1 MHFSLRGVFY
11 QHPLAG
17 GCYLVVSYQIL
28 VPVRK
33 VSDINLAVDSNL
45 PDTQRG
51 TLSLADGLDYHY
63 YYKAKFYEAPQCLSI
78 HRL

>member
-1 MHFSLRGVFY
+1 MRSSLRGVFY

-17 GCYLVVSYQIL
+17 GCCLVVSYQIL

-33 VSDINLAVDSNL
+33 VSDINLAVDSDL
-45 PDTQRG
+45 LDTQSG
-51 TLSLADGLDYHY
+51 TLSLADSLDYYY
-63 YYKAKFYEAPQCLSI
+63 YYKAKLYEAPQCLSI